1 MKDRALSL
9 IERIRTLRQ
18 SLGLTQE
25 ELARKAGFRSAQIVS
40 QIEKGERDIKAY
52 ELVKLS
58 KVLHTDL
65 YGFFSKDTSPI
76 PKMLWRNKIDEN
88 IQNLREREFITRCLE
103 FHSLEGLCSF
113 MAPLKLPQCNVDV
126 PSLNFNTAQSIA
138 QQCGGQLNLG
148 SRPAASLERLLEN
161 AYGVKIWYMDLGQKG
176 SAACVMGE
184 FGPAILM
191 NKSEAPW
198 RRNYNFAHELFHLIT
213 WKSLSPDLLTSD
225 EKIWGKVEQVAE
237 VFASNLLLPADLVL
251 NAFNEKV
258 SNNKIY
264 YIDLVGIARDFDVS
278 TSALLY
284 RLLNLGQVD
293 KKTVE
298 KLLSDPEF
306 KKLDTATMHQHW
318 WDPPTIP
325 ERFVRLAF
333 LAYKKGKCSRARL
346 ASYFRIS
353 LRELPKFLRD
363 YGLFEEEDYQTEIA
377 VT

>member
-1 MKDRALSL
+1 MKDKSLSL
-9 IERIRTLRQ
+9 VERIRTIRQ
-18 SLGLTQE
+18 GLGFTQE
-25 ELARKAGFRSAQIVS
+25 ELAQKAGFGSAQIIS

-65 YGFFSKDTSPI
+65 YGFFTKETNPI

-88 IQNLREREFITRCLE
+88 IQNLREKEFINRCQE
-103 FHSLEGLCSF
+103 YHSLEELCDF
-113 MAPLKLPQCNVDV
+113 RTPPKLPQCDVDST
-126 PSLNFNTAQSIA
+126 SLNFSTAQSIA

-176 SAACVMGE
+176 SAACVMGS

-191 NKSEAPW
+191 NKSEPPW

-213 WKSLSPDLLTSD
+213 WRSLSLDLLTSD
-225 EKIWGKVEQVAE
+225 EKIWERVEQVAE
-237 VFASNLLLPADLVL
+237 VFASNLLLPADNILS
-251 NAFNEKV
+251 AFREKV
-258 SNNKIY
+258 ADAKIK

-284 RLLNLGQVD
+284 RLLNLGQIDKETVD
-293 KKTVE
+293 K
-298 KLLSDPEF
+298 LLNDPEF
-306 KKLDTATMHQHW
+306 KKIDTATMHQNW
-318 WDPPTIP
+318 WEPPLIP

-346 ASYFRIS
+346 ASYFGKG
-353 LRELPKFLRD
+353 LRELTDFLKGYD
-363 YGLFEEEDYQTEIA
+363 LFEEEDYQTEIA
-377 VT
+377 VA

>member
-1 MKDRALSL
+1 MKDKAFSL
-9 IERIRTLRQ
+9 IERIRTFRQ

-25 ELARKAGFRSAQIVS
+25 DLAQKAGFGSAQVIS

-65 YGFFSKDTSPI
+65 YGFFIEKLNPI

-88 IQNLREREFITRCLE
+88 IKNLREKEFLNRCQE
-103 FHSLEGLCSF
+103 YHSLEELCDF
-113 MAPLKLPQCNVDV
+113 RTPPKLPQCEVDSA
-126 PSLNFNTAQSIA
+126 SLNFSTVQSIA

-161 AYGVKIWYMDLGQKG
+161 AYGVKIWYMDLSQKG
-176 SAACVMGE
+176 SAACVIGP
-184 FGPAILM
+184 FGPGILM

-213 WKSLSPDLLTSD
+213 WKSLPPELLTSD
-225 EKIWGKVEQVAE
+225 ERIWERVEQVAE
-237 VFASNLLLPADLVL
+237 VFASNLLLPADPVL
-251 NAFNEKV
+251 SAFHEKV
-258 SNNKIY
+258 ADGKIK
-264 YIDLVGIARDFDVS
+264 YIDLVGIAREFDVS
-278 TSALLY
+278 TAALLY
-284 RLLNLGQVD
+284 RLLNLGQLD

-298 KLLSDPEF
+298 KLLNDPEF
-306 KKLDTATMHQHW
+306 KRIDTATMHQHW
-318 WDPPTIP
+318 WDPPVIP

-346 ASYFRIS
+346 ASYFGKG
-353 LRELPKFLRD
+353 LRELSDFLKKYD
-363 YGLFEEEDYQTEIA
+363 LFEEEDYQTEIA
-377 VT
+377 VA

>member
-1 MKDRALSL
+1 MKDKALSL
-9 IERIRTLRQ
+9 IDRIRTIRQ
-18 SLGLTQE
+18 NLGFTQE
-25 ELARKAGFRSAQIVS
+25 ELAQKAGFGSAQIIS
-40 QIEKGERDIKAY
+40 QIEKGERDIKAF

-58 KVLHTDL
+58 KVLHTDF
-65 YGFFSKDTSPI
+65 YEFFAKEIKSTA
-76 PKMLWRNKIDEN
+76 KMLWRNKIDEKL
-88 IQNLREREFITRCLE
+88 QNLREKEFISRCQE
-103 FHSLEGLCSF
+103 YHSLEELCDF
-113 MAPLKLPQCNVDV
+113 RVPLKLPQCDV
-126 PSLNFNTAQSIA
+126 ESTSLDFGTAQSIA

-176 SAACVMGE
+176 SAACVLGL

-213 WKSLSPDLLTSD
+213 WKSFSPEFLTSD
-225 EKIWGKVEQVAE
+225 ERIWGRVEQVAE
-237 VFASNLLLPADLVL
+237 VFASNLLLPADHVL
-251 NAFNEKV
+251 PAFQEKV
-258 SNNKIY
+258 TDNKIK

-284 RLLNLGQVD
+284 RLLNLGQLD

-298 KLLSDPEF
+298 KFLGDPEF
-306 KKLDTATMHQHW
+306 KKNDTATMHQRW
-318 WDPPTIP
+318 WEPPKFP

-346 ASYFRIS
+346 ASYFGKS
-353 LRELPKFLRD
+353 LREVSDFLRD
-363 YGLFEEEDYQTEIA
+363 YGLFEEEDYQTEVA
-377 VT
+377 VA

>member
-1 MKDRALSL
+1 
-9 IERIRTLRQ
+9 
-18 SLGLTQE
+18 
-25 ELARKAGFRSAQIVS
+25 
-40 QIEKGERDIKAY
+40 
-52 ELVKLS
+52 
-58 KVLHTDL
+58 
-65 YGFFSKDTSPI
+65 
-76 PKMLWRNKIDEN
+76 
-88 IQNLREREFITRCLE
+88 
-103 FHSLEGLCSF
+103 
-113 MAPLKLPQCNVDV
+113 
-126 PSLNFNTAQSIA
+126 
-138 QQCGGQLNLG
+138 
-148 SRPAASLERLLEN
+148 
-161 AYGVKIWYMDLGQKG
+161 MDLGKKG

-198 RRNYNFAHELFHLIT
+198 RRNYNFAHELFHLIA
-213 WKSLSPDLLTSD
+213 WESLSPDFLTSD

-306 KKLDTATMHQHW
+306 IKLDTATTLVG
-318 WDPPTIP
+318 PPDD
-325 ERFVRLAF
+325 
-333 LAYKKGKCSRARL
+333 S
-346 ASYFRIS
+346 
-353 LRELPKFLRD
+353 
-363 YGLFEEEDYQTEIA
+363 
-377 VT
+377 